1 VGIEIPRTH
10 VVRELRTR
18 RATERRT
25 IQMIP
30 TTELDA
36 ELAPDTIL
44 PVQFSSM
51 WHRRSRGVGEK
62 LACAILEQAVRDL
75 RTFRNARR
83 QRDRRWYFDAHGWV
97 CSDDRSYEFSFVNI
111 CDALGLSVDALRARL
126 LGPEQQAERAPLSEA
141 A

>member
-1 VGIEIPRTH
+1 
-10 VVRELRTR
+10 
-18 RATERRT
+18 
-25 IQMIP
+25 MIP
-30 TTELDA
+30 TTELDL

-44 PVQFSSM
+44 PVQFSAM
-51 WHRRSRGVGEK
+51 WHRRPRGVGET

-97 CSDDRSYEFSFVNI
+97 TSDDRSYAFSFVNI
-111 CDALGLSVDALRARL
+111 CEALGLSVDALRARL
-126 LGPEQQAERAPLSEA
+126 LAAETQEQRAPLSEA